1 MDKALSMRLKV
12 LLPTEVLLDEEVIQV
27 TAEAQNGSFS
37 LLPRHV
43 DFVTALLPG
52 LLSYVTAVAD
62 EEHFIAV
69 NEGILVKVG
78 PEVLVST
85 QNAIMGA
92 DLGQLETAVAEQF
105 NSLDDR
111 ERQTRSALARLE
123 ADFVRRFIDL

>member
-1 MDKALSMRLKV
+1 MHLRV
-12 LLPTEVLLDEEVIQV
+12 LLPTEVLLDEEVVQV

-43 DFVTALLPG
+43 DFVTALIPG

-62 EEHFIAV
+62 EEHFMAIS
-69 NEGILVKVG
+69 EGILVKVG

-92 DLGQLETAVAEQF
+92 DLGQLQTAVAEQF
-105 NSLDDR
+105 NTFDDR
-111 ERQTRSALARLE
+111 ERQTRSAVARLE
-123 ADFVRRFIDL
+123 ADFVRRFIEL